1 MPVKVS
7 VIVPVY
13 NPGPYIEDCLASLLR
28 QSLPPD
34 EYEVIFVD
42 DGSTD
47 ATPALLDAAAAE
59 DSRIRVVHQE
69 NSGWAGKPRNV
80 GIDVSRGEYVMFV
93 DNDDHLGDEALERM
107 YAYGVANDADVVVGK
122 MAGKG
127 RGVPVELFRVNRPHA
142 TVDNAPLIDSLT
154 PHKML
159 RRDFL
164 DRTGLRFPEGGGAWR
179 TMSSSPRPICARTT
193 SRC

>member
-7 VIVPVY
+7 VIVPVH
-13 NPGPYIEDCLASLLR
+13 NPGPAIEDCVASLLR

-34 EYEVIFVD
+34 AYEVIFVD

-47 ATPALLDAAAAE
+47 ATPARLDALAAE
-59 DSRIRVVHQE
+59 DPRVRVIHQE

-80 GIDVSRGEYVMFV
+80 GIDASRGEYVMFV
-93 DNDDHLGDEALERM
+93 DDDDHLGDEALERM

-127 RGVPVELFRVNRPHA
+127 RAVPVELFRTNRPRA
-142 TVDNAPLIDSLT
+142 SVEDAPLIDSLT
-154 PHKML
+154 PHKMV
-159 RRDFL
+159 RRAFL
-164 DRTGLRFPEGGGAWR
+164 VRTGLRFPEGGGAWR
-179 TMSSSPRPICARTT
+179 TTSSSPRPICAPAT